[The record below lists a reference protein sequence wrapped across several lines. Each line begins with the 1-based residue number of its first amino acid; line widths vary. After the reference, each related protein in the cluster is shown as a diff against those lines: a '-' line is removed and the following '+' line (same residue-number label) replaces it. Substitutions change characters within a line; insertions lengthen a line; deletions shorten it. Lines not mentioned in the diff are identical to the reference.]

1 MNETLNHSQ
10 PTADVDLGSQKGPE
24 SHGSTR
30 APATAINF
38 HQLDALI
45 PTVSA
50 RILKAS
56 SETLDEVIQNSL
68 QEILQLLGLGRGA
81 LLHVS
86 KEHCRVVLSY
96 AWYDQGVEMVS
107 REVNLA
113 ELAPWTYQQLVTHGR
128 TVAKYSVD
136 SMPAEAEADRR
147 LFIQLGVK
155 SALAIPLSI
164 EQRVHHIIVVHS
176 LKEECVWPES
186 FIASLRLLGEI
197 FVSALERRDILRS
210 LEISQARLDVA
221 AASAG
226 VGLWEIDLVTG
237 NIWTT
242 NSARELFDFTQEEQ
256 ITFSSLLEK
265 IHPEDR
271 SLVTEAVERAQ
282 SLGLES
288 QVEYRVP
295 QPDGAMRWLISRG
308 RLRQNGAG
316 AAKML
321 AGVTVEITERKQM
334 EQKLREQ
341 VGEINHLR
349 ELLEQENTLLRSE
362 AGLTEDRHRS
372 LGSSAAMQG
381 IKVLIELVA
390 TTGSTVLIQG
400 ETGTGKELVAQ
411 AIHQL
416 SDRNKRLMIT
426 VNCAALPSALIE
438 SELFGRE
445 KGAFTGALSRQAGR
459 FELAHGSTLLLDEI
473 AEMPLETQAKLL
485 RVLQTGTFERLG
497 SPLSIKVDVRV
508 IAATNRNLFEEVEQG
523 RFRRDLFYRLNVFPI
538 QVPPLRDRV
547 EDIPLLVWKFVSE
560 FDQKMGRKISRIAS
574 RDMDMLMA
582 YSWPGNV
589 RELRNVVERA
599 MITSQGNALDVSQLD
614 LAPARPQ
621 PPSIMTLEEVERQH
635 IQQTLVATHGKIK
648 GKGGAAE
655 LLGLNPSTLYS
666 RMRKLDITYTP
677 TAPRVDISPSKG

>member
-1 MNETLNHSQ
+1 MNHSQ
-10 PTADVDLGSQKGPE
+10 LTVDVDLGTQKGPE
-24 SHGSTR
+24 SHGSNHTH
-30 APATAINF
+30 AASIDF

-86 KEHCRVVLSY
+86 KEHCHVVLSY
-96 AWYDQGVEMVS
+96 AWHDQGVEMVS

-113 ELAPWTYQQLVTHGR
+113 ELAPWTYQQLVIHGR

-164 EQRVHHIIVVHS
+164 DQRVHHIIVVHS
-176 LKEECVWPES
+176 LKEECFWPEP

-197 FVSALERRDILRS
+197 FVSALERRDILKS

-226 VGLWEIDLVTG
+226 AGLWEIDLVTG

-242 NSARELFDFTQEEQ
+242 NSARELFDFTHEEP
-256 ITFSSLLEK
+256 ITYSSLLER

-271 SLVTEAVERAQ
+271 SLVTEAVGRAQ

-308 RLRQNGAG
+308 RVRHNGAG

-341 VGEINHLR
+341 VREINHLR

-362 AGLTEDRHRS
+362 AGLSAERHRS

-390 TTGSTVLIQG
+390 KTGSTVLIQG

-508 IAATNRNLFEEVEQG
+508 IAATNRNLIEEVEQG

-547 EDIPLLVWKFVSE
+547 EDIPMLVWKFVSE
-560 FDQKMGRKISRIAS
+560 FDQKMGRKITRITS

-666 RMRKLDITYTP
+666 RMRKLDIIYTP
-677 TAPRVDISPSKG
+677 TAPRVDISPSNG